1 MRTLDVARINKD
13 RHNWQRI
20 DTFQTPYGNG
30 QAFWE
35 NSQQRT
41 RTSSRDRAR
50 AQSTQALA
58 GLGLELEELR
68 AEVRAGLMETKEDL
82 SQTIA
87 AAVNQII
94 SELRQDVRTACQE
107 ACGREGPKPP
117 TLVEPVAVPPVAEPE
132 SAQSPMPTALLS
144 ELCQQVLQACRSMC
158 EEVEKNG
165 RSSRE
170 ELESLRDLCEMPHL
184 ISEMRSKMDQNHA
197 ELRQSLQEMDFS
209 KLLDLTYDCRMQ
221 VASTSEALKA
231 SMEATRASAA
241 EAAAEEAEARPQAQV
256 PAFDPAAI
264 LEPMQQLV
272 DSVDSRSARVLE
284 EIRQVDPRRHFRECL
299 AESGLADSVL
309 DLREALLSTLG
320 DIKGR
325 LRELDPSGALREVK
339 QSQNATD
346 ASLKALRD
354 GLDSLGRDLDRDRT
368 EHTERAERERRS
380 LPAAPAAIDL
390 SPILQALQE
399 EHLSLKEAIRQHG
412 DTSPVLSG
420 LEQVRKSLATMSQE
434 VEISREM
441 VVKRSDVTSLSHMM
455 QNAWDLMNQTNAFL
469 SKVDFSYL
477 QAEVQRVVEEL
488 REVRSTEF
496 PKVLRQVQ
504 EMDFSPILR
513 QFQDRKRLDEELSD
527 GLREEMHKL
536 RRDCDMGE
544 IKQMLEQVDSSRM
557 LRAIRECKVSS
568 DDLAP
573 VLEEVRRLAEEV
585 RQARTNREA
594 QQAQTALQ
602 DEVSSVKMEL
612 RSANRDVS
620 QALSAIKDGQIGI
633 DQVWKEFS
641 VLKEALKQ
649 MSQQATISELPAAFH
664 EAVEEIRSVRTAVAS
679 MTSTVL
685 EAVDLAPMISEIQAV
700 RSKVEVSSALKRQGD
715 QMTKSDFAIA
725 LEELRG
731 HFSLLLNSFREV
743 CDQSNAGPSS
753 RTCEQLLQSMRD
765 QRKLVV
771 APEEPLSDLRQKL
784 RDTQSVLGQAGT
796 RHEEAMMRA
805 KASARM
811 SPDCQTE
818 PIVTPWE
825 PVARE
830 PVAPGEP
837 RTQEASAAKSSN
849 FANVS
854 FRG

>member
-1 MRTLDVARINKD
+1 
-13 RHNWQRI
+13 
-20 DTFQTPYGNG
+20 
-30 QAFWE
+30 
-35 NSQQRT
+35 
-41 RTSSRDRAR
+41 
-50 AQSTQALA
+50 
-58 GLGLELEELR
+58 
-68 AEVRAGLMETKEDL
+68 
-82 SQTIA
+82 
-87 AAVNQII
+87 
-94 SELRQDVRTACQE
+94 
-107 ACGREGPKPP
+107 
-117 TLVEPVAVPPVAEPE
+117 
-132 SAQSPMPTALLS
+132 
-144 ELCQQVLQACRSMC
+144 
-158 EEVEKNG
+158 
-165 RSSRE
+165 
-170 ELESLRDLCEMPHL
+170 
-184 ISEMRSKMDQNHA
+184 
-197 ELRQSLQEMDFS
+197 
-209 KLLDLTYDCRMQ
+209 
-221 VASTSEALKA
+221 
-231 SMEATRASAA
+231 
-241 EAAAEEAEARPQAQV
+241 
-256 PAFDPAAI
+256 
-264 LEPMQQLV
+264 
-272 DSVDSRSARVLE
+272 
-284 EIRQVDPRRHFRECL
+284 
-299 AESGLADSVL
+299 
-309 DLREALLSTLG
+309 
-320 DIKGR
+320 
-325 LRELDPSGALREVK
+325 
-339 QSQNATD
+339 
-346 ASLKALRD
+346 
-354 GLDSLGRDLDRDRT
+354 
-368 EHTERAERERRS
+368 
-380 LPAAPAAIDL
+380 
-390 SPILQALQE
+390 
-399 EHLSLKEAIRQHG
+399 
-412 DTSPVLSG
+412 
-420 LEQVRKSLATMSQE
+420 
-434 VEISREM
+434 
-441 VVKRSDVTSLSHMM
+441 
-455 QNAWDLMNQTNAFL
+455 
-469 SKVDFSYL
+469 
-477 QAEVQRVVEEL
+477 
-488 REVRSTEF
+488 
-496 PKVLRQVQ
+496 
-504 EMDFSPILR
+504 
-513 QFQDRKRLDEELSD
+513 
-527 GLREEMHKL
+527 MHKL

-585 RQARTNREA
+585 RQARTLAGTTNREA

-649 MSQQATISELPAAFH
+649 MSQQA
-664 EAVEEIRSVRTAVAS
+664 VEEIRSVRTAVAS

-700 RSKVEVSSALKRQGD
+700 RSKAPPNCEFCSQGVEVSSALKRQGD

-765 QRKLVV
+765 QRKLV
-771 APEEPLSDLRQKL
+771 EPLSDLRQKL